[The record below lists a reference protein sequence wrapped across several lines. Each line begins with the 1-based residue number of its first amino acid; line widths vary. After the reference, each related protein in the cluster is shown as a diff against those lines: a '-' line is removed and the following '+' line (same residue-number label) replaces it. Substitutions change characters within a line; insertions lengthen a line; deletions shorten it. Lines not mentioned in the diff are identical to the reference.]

1 MLDREDA
8 HHPFLGSLKPEI
20 KRTAQT
26 AGAFLGKPPGSPA
39 LPAPAVHWEPAWNGP
54 AWNPPRLE
62 PAPPCTQT
70 SRGGV
75 GAFYFSFLFQL
86 HTSLWNRRATEIF
99 QGSLHLRSQETKT
112 SERRWKT
119 QRRQKA
125 RRTPARAPWARN
137 RRRSRHTAPLKKEQM
152 FF

>member
-1 MLDREDA
+1 MHTTLSWLPEARDQA
-8 HHPFLGSLKPEI
+8 HSPDSRCIPGKAARLTGTASPSRPLGARLE
-20 KRTAQT
+20 RA
-26 AGAFLGKPPGSPA
+26 
-39 LPAPAVHWEPAWNGP
+39 AWNGP

-75 GAFYFSFLFQL
+75 GAFYFSFLFQF